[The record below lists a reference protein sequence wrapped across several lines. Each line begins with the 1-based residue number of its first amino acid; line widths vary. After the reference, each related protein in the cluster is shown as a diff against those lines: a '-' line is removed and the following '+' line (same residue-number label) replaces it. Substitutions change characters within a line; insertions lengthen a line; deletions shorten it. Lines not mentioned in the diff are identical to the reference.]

1 MFHEL
6 PAFVEM
12 KIVSSD
18 VAAASCWPSA
28 DEVTDRQFV
37 HGTVVS
43 VQVTP
48 KSVEM
53 NGTGV
58 LSKPAAINRFPSAEL
73 ATEHQLPM
81 GALVCVQV
89 VPEFVET

>member
-1 MFHEL
+1 M
-6 PAFVEM
+6 ACA
-12 KIVSSD
+12 
-18 VAAASCWPSA
+18 AAASCWPSS
-28 DEVTDRQFV
+28 DEVTDQQFV
-37 HGTVVS
+37 HETVVLA
-43 VQVTP
+43 QVTP
-48 KSVEM
+48 ESVEM
-53 NGTGV
+53 NGTDI